1 VSDRSPL
8 VVKVG
13 GGLLRAEGPAG
24 LRRACAE
31 AVALARRRPVLV
43 VPGGGPFADAVRAVD
58 AQVGLGDEL
67 AHALALQAMDQ
78 LGAVLRPLLGGCA
91 VTAALTAPGGL
102 ALVLAGPA
110 FGDRPEIPRSWA
122 VTSDSLAVFAAAAAG
137 ALEALLLK
145 PISPGPPALT
155 TSELEALQARD
166 GGRFV
171 DAHLAR
177 AVRDTGVAVTV
188 RRPDATGGTRITA
201 G

>member
-13 GGLLRAEGPAG
+13 GGLLQAEGLAG

-31 AVALARRRPVLV
+31 AVALAQRRPVLV

-58 AQVGLGDEL
+58 AQVGLGDDL

-78 LGAVLRPLLGGCA
+78 LGAVLRPLLGDCA
-91 VTAALTAPGGL
+91 VTEELAPPPRL
-102 ALVLAGPA
+102 ALLRAAPA
-110 FGDRPEIPRSWA
+110 FGARPEIPHSWT
-122 VTSDSLAVFAAAAAG
+122 VTSDSLAVFAAAAVG
-137 ALEALLLK
+137 APEAVLLK
-145 PISPGPPALT
+145 PVSGA
-155 TSELEALQARD
+155 
-166 GGRFV
+166 GVV
-171 DAHLAR
+171 DAYLAQ

-188 RRPDATGGTRITA
+188 RRPGETGGTRITS